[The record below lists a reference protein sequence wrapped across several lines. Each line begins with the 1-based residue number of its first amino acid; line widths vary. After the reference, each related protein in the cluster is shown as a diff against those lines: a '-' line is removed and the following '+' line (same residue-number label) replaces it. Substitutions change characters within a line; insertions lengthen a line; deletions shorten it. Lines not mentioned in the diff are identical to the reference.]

1 MKELWNG
8 VGTEREDPGRLA
20 AETLKCSFSVTENH
34 GTLKQ
39 QHVENADTVT
49 TEVIFSERNIE

>member
-49 TEVIFSERNIE
+49 TEVIFS